1 MEKITAVFLFLT
13 LIGALLVI
21 ASANESDVT
30 TKGITR
36 TDPKTALVTS
46 DPSKVSPNSFT
57 TPAKAPE
64 ASASESNVTTGEASS
79 KISPNNFT
87 TLAKTPEG
95 NASTNVT
102 SATPKTNQTNDV
114 LITTPNPVSDVTT
127 KTNQTKGVNT
137 TTPMSVSK
145 STPKTNQTKG
155 DKQTPGPKKPP
166 TESPTT
172 PPKVK
177 TTQTTPNKHKNGSSA
192 SITYI
197 IIILVI
203 ILCITGAIGFC
214 CYQNKSRTFSLDRSS
229 KSEDAHI
236 PLSTVE
242 PEVFEASAS
251 KDMET
256 FTATETSGTVESS
269 PPAEAVEKKEEE
281 KAPAAE
287 APQPEKESSAESQA
301 TVPLVEKPEEL
312 TVVDLND
319 EEQAISNKTSMET
332 LEETPNENNSNNRAQ
347 ARVKNA
353 DGNFIEINLD
363 DLL

>member
-21 ASANESDVT
+21 ASAADVT
-30 TKGITR
+30 TKEITR

-64 ASASESNVTTGEASS
+64 
-79 KISPNNFT
+79 
-87 TLAKTPEG
+87 G
-95 NASTNVT
+95 NAATSTNVT
-102 SATPKTNQTNDV
+102 SATPKTNQTNDGKKKCIYCSFHLTNQLTSSFLF

-177 TTQTTPNKHKNGSSA
+177 TTQTTPNKHKGMQSMILFS
-192 SITYI
+192 YI

-281 KAPAAE
+281 KAAPAAE

-319 EEQAISNKTSMET
+319 EEQAISNKTSIET

-353 DGNFIEINLD
+353 NGNFIEINLD